1 MRIRYIGQKP
11 FNVDRMYGSQVLWMG
26 NGDIQ
31 LVKNDEMAQQMCASS
46 PLVYEEVLGEPGPGQ
61 LASLETAPLAVAVPG
76 ALTTWDPDAPV
87 VPEPVPG
94 AEAADPAAAAAYD
107 VLEPETVQEV
117 DGTVVKLK
125 DASFNAIR
133 RHLTDVLHIKMDRP
147 TRDKMLDAIK
157 GFREAEI
164 EAKQNAASQKA

>member
-1 MRIRYIGQKP
+1 MRIRYIGKKE
-11 FNVDRMYGSQVLWMG
+11 FNVDRLYGSHVMWTGYEDVQVVE
-26 NGDIQ
+26 DE
-31 LVKNDEMAQQMCASS
+31 EMAQRMCKGS
-46 PLVYEEVLGEPGPGQ
+46 PLVYEEVLDEPGPDQ
-61 LASLETAPLAVAVPG
+61 LASLETAPPAVAVPG

-94 AEAADPAAAAAYD
+94 VEAADPAAAAAYD

-125 DASFNAIR
+125 DASYRAVQR
-133 RHLTDVLHIKMDRP
+133 YLTDVLHIKMDRP